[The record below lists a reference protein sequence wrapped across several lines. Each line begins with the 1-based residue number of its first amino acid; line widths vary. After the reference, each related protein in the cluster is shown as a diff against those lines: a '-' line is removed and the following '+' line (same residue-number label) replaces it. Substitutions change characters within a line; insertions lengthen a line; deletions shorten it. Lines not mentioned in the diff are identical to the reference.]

1 MNYYTLKNS
10 VDQMLTTG
18 YILWK
23 YLFYTHYFFI
33 SMICFIYVL
42 QFPRVVVVNKT
53 KWLNNNHRSCHNHNS
68 HCPHWNVKIGKFK
81 DM

>member
-18 YILWK
+18 YTLWK
-23 YLFYTHYFFI
+23 YLLYTHFLYFNDLI
-33 SMICFIYVL
+33 HIL

-53 KWLNNNHRSCHNHNS
+53 KWLNNNHRSCHNHNR
-68 HCPHWNVKIGKFK
+68 HCPHWNVKICKFK